1 MNYLYFLYLDFLK
14 KFHLHWHLD
23 EFIAMVTFPLIP
35 FIFVAVALIL
45 IVLFLV
51 LMERKVLAF
60 FTQRKGPNRVGPWG
74 LFQTIADAIKLLC
87 KENITPTGAEKF
99 MFNLAP
105 IIAFVPVMVIWGL
118 IPFSSEFDTM
128 SFSVSALLYVV
139 ISSIPILGVLL
150 AGYAS
155 NNKYSLIGSM
165 RAVAQAISYELP
177 IIFVLVSVVV
187 LASSMNLH
195 QIVLSQTSRG
205 FTCTPLCGYFVF
217 PAFIGFVVF
226 FTCAVAEL
234 NRCPFDLPEAESELV
249 SGYNT
254 EYSGMKFAFFFLAEY
269 AMTFIM
275 CAFMATLFLGGF
287 LSPLGF
293 YISEKI
299 FSNPHIATIF
309 VYFEQIFWVFVKT
322 FFLILLILW
331 VRATLP
337 RLKTHQ
343 LTAFAWKVLLP
354 LSFLNLLIV
363 CIIKSFGNRLGG

>member
-1 MNYLYFLYLDFLK
+1 MDYLYFLYLDFLN
-14 KFHLHWHLD
+14 KFNLPYHLGD
-23 EFIAMVTFPLIP
+23 FIGMVTFPILP
-35 FIFVAVALIL
+35 FCIVAAALIV
-45 IVLFLV
+45 IVIFLV

-105 IIAFVPVMVIWGL
+105 LLAFVPVMVIWGL
-118 IPFSSEFDTM
+118 IPFSSEFDFM
-128 SFSVSALLYVV
+128 SYSVSALLFVT
-139 ISSIPILGVLL
+139 IASIPILGILL

-165 RAVAQAISYELP
+165 RSVAQAISYELP
-177 IIFVLVSVVV
+177 LVFVLLSVVV
-187 LASSMNLH
+187 LASSLNLR
-195 QIVLSQTSRG
+195 QIVLAQISIYP
-205 FTCTPLCGYFVF
+205 FCGWFIF
-217 PAFIGFVVF
+217 PAFLGFLIIF
-226 FTCAVAEL
+226 ICAIAEL

-269 AMTFIM
+269 AMMFIM
-275 CAFMATLFLGGF
+275 CAFIATLFLGGF

-293 YISEKI
+293 YISEKL
-299 FSNPHIATIF
+299 FGDSLFAHIII
-309 VYFEQIFWVFVKT
+309 YFEQVFWLFLKT
-322 FFLILLILW
+322 FFLIFCMMW

-337 RLKTHQ
+337 RLKTNQ
-343 LTAFAWKVLLP
+343 LMGFAWKVLLP

-363 CIIKSFGNRLGG
+363 CLIKGANFG

>member
-1 MNYLYFLYLDFLK
+1 MDYLYFLYLDFLNK
-14 KFHLHWHLD
+14 FNLPFHLGD
-23 EFIAMVTFPLIP
+23 FFAMVTFPLLP
-35 FIFVAVALIL
+35 FCIVAAALIV
-45 IVLFLV
+45 IVIFLV

-105 IIAFVPVMVIWGL
+105 LLAFVPVMVVWGL
-118 IPFSSEFDTM
+118 IPFSSEFDFI
-128 SFSVSALLYVV
+128 SSPVSALLFVT
-139 ISSIPILGVLL
+139 IASIPILGILL

-155 NNKYSLIGSM
+155 NNKYSLIGAV

-177 IIFVLVSVVV
+177 LIFVLLSVVV
-187 LASSMNLH
+187 LSSSLNLR
-195 QIVLSQTSRG
+195 QIVLAQISI
-205 FTCTPLCGYFVF
+205 FPFCGWFIF
-217 PAFIGFVVF
+217 PAFLGFLIVF
-226 FTCAVAEL
+226 ICAIAEL

-269 AMTFIM
+269 AMMFIM
-275 CAFMATLFLGGF
+275 CAFIATLFLGGF
-287 LSPLGF
+287 LSPFGF
-293 YISEKI
+293 YLSEKLI
-299 FSNPHIATIF
+299 NNEFWAHVF
-309 VYFEQIFWVFVKT
+309 VYFEQVFWIFLKT
-322 FFLILLILW
+322 FFLIFCMML

-337 RLKTHQ
+337 RLKSHQ
-343 LTAFAWKVLLP
+343 LTGFAWKVLLP

-363 CIIKSFGNRLGG
+363 CIIKGVML

>member
-1 MNYLYFLYLDFLK
+1 MEYLFFLYLDLLS
-14 KFHLHWHLD
+14 KFMPKSLSD
-23 EFIAMVTFPLIP
+23 FVGTTTFPLLP
-35 FIFVAVALIL
+35 FCFVAAALIL
-45 IVLFLV
+45 VVLFLV

-105 IIAFVPVMVIWGL
+105 LLAFVPVMVVWGL

-128 SFSVSALLYVV
+128 SFSVGALLFLT
-139 ISSIPILGVLL
+139 IASIPILGILL

-155 NNKYSLIGSM
+155 NNKYSLLGSV
-165 RAVAQAISYELP
+165 RSVAQAISYELP
-177 IIFVLVSVVV
+177 LVFVLLSVVV
-187 LASSMNLH
+187 LASSMNLR
-195 QIVLSQTSRG
+195 QIVLAQTSSYSFCG
-205 FTCTPLCGYFVF
+205 FFIF
-217 PAFIGFVVF
+217 PAFLGFVIF
-226 FTCAVAEL
+226 FICAIAEL

-269 AMTFIM
+269 AMMFVM

-293 YISEKI
+293 YVSEKI
-299 FSNPHIATIF
+299 FGNGHLGQVL
-309 VYFEQIFWVFVKT
+309 VYFEQVLWVFLKT
-322 FFLILLILW
+322 FFLIFCMMW

-337 RLKTHQ
+337 RLKSYQ
-343 LTAFAWKVLLP
+343 LMGFAWKVLLP

-363 CIIKSFGNRLGG
+363 CIIKGVS

>member
-1 MNYLYFLYLDFLK
+1 MEYLYFVYLDL
-14 KFHLHWHLD
+14 LHKYNIPDFVGTL
-23 EFIAMVTFPLIP
+23 TFPLLP
-35 FIFVAVALIL
+35 FCVVAAALIV
-45 IVLFLV
+45 IVIFLV

-105 IIAFVPVMVIWGL
+105 LLAFVPVMVIWGL
-118 IPFSSEFDTM
+118 IPFSSEFDSM
-128 SFSVSALLYVV
+128 SFSIGVLLF
-139 ISSIPILGVLL
+139 ITIASIPILGILL

-155 NNKYSLIGSM
+155 NNKYSLLGSI
-165 RAVAQAISYELP
+165 RSVAQAISYELP
-177 IIFVLVSVVV
+177 LVFVLISVVV
-187 LASSMNLH
+187 LSSSMNLK
-195 QIVLSQTSRG
+195 QIVLAQISIYP
-205 FTCTPLCGYFVF
+205 FCGWFIF
-217 PAFIGFVVF
+217 PAFLGFLIV
-226 FTCAVAEL
+226 FTCAIAEL

-269 AMTFIM
+269 AMMFVM
-275 CAFMATLFLGGF
+275 CAFIATLFLGGF

-293 YISEKI
+293 YISEKLI
-299 FSNPHIATIF
+299 SNNFWAQICI
-309 VYFEQIFWVFVKT
+309 YFEQVFWIFLKT
-322 FFLILLILW
+322 FFLIFCMMW

-337 RLKTHQ
+337 RLKSHQ

-363 CIIKSFGNRLGG
+363 CLIKGANFG